1 MITILSA
8 PSLLRIKNVNYVTN
22 LQSIEKIGTNKRS
35 IDFYYRLDW
44 IPKVDMYTT
53 QYYSLTGAAWNS
65 FWSDGHNV
73 ITPFVKFHKKAFIL
87 WTLGFVLLPLS
98 LYGFYRARKHQ
109 KLLATYMFIIGAT
122 MLGMYVYYNYS
133 SDHYSSA
140 RLTYEMGIVL
150 PYAFGITS
158 AAGSKKIRYFI
169 TILLL
174 IQFIIMVSFYWIEP
188 WWQVTQ

>member
-1 MITILSA
+1 
-8 PSLLRIKNVNYVTN
+8 
-22 LQSIEKIGTNKRS
+22 
-35 IDFYYRLDW
+35 
-44 IPKVDMYTT
+44 
-53 QYYSLTGAAWNS
+53 
-65 FWSDGHNV
+65 
-73 ITPFVKFHKKAFIL
+73 
-87 WTLGFVLLPLS
+87 
-98 LYGFYRARKHQ
+98 
-109 KLLATYMFIIGAT
+109 